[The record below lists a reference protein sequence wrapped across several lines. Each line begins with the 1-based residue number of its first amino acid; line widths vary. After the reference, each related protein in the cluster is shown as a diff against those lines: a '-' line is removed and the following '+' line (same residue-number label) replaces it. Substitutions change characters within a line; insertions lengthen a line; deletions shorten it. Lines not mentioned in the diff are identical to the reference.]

1 MLPSRLS
8 PAKFRRISEMS
19 VTSGHVRRPLTKS
32 ERAELRAIGPTV
44 EALKVEIDTIAIWI
58 DSGNG
63 PPPEDWTD
71 EMWDYYI
78 QSRSATVA

>member
-1 MLPSRLS
+1 MASTHS
-8 PAKFRRISEMS
+8 PADVAR
-19 VTSGHVRRPLTKS
+19 T
-32 ERAELRAIGPTV
+32 RAKLRAIRPTV